1 MNDYNKISDIVEN
14 GNEFETLKALQ
25 MKLARTI
32 DESNSGRDIAALS
45 RQLQIVTGRIR
56 ELEALENQGDTV
68 LDQIIAKY
76 KDKAVRNQN
85 GSRRG
90 DLDE

>member
-1 MNDYNKISDIVEN
+1 MNEYNKIAEIVEN
-14 GNEFETLKALQ
+14 GNEMDTLKALQ

-68 LDQIIAKY
+68 LDQIIAKH

-90 DLDE
+90 DFDE